1 MSQDDAIRLDK
12 VKDGLKNRYSGT
24 FMVMP
29 AQPPLFGK
37 QVYLWL
43 VAPSPDQ
50 ARTEFMSSSS
60 RAVPING
67 QGTGTERTEYV
78 WSLIRTFVPKDI
90 GPNAKSISVQD
101 VLPLI
106 ENALSGGGPKLL
118 ESLDAAVAKSK
129 TRIAAKS
136 RS

>member
-1 MSQDDAIRLDK
+1 MSQSDAIRLAR

-24 FMVMP
+24 FMVMH

-50 ARTEFMSSSS
+50 TRTGFMGS
-60 RAVPING
+60 RPSAVPIDG
-67 QGTGTERTEYV
+67 QGTGTDRTEHV

-90 GPNAKSISVQD
+90 GPKAKSISVQD
-101 VLPLI
+101 MLPLI
-106 ENALSGGGPKLL
+106 ENALSGGDPKLL
-118 ESLDAAVAKSK
+118 ESLDTAVAKSK
-129 TRIAAKS
+129 TRIAAQS